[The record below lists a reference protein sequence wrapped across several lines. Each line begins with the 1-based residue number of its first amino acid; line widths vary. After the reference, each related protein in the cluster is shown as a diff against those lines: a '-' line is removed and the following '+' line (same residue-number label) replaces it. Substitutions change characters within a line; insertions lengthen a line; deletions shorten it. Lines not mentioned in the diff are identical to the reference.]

1 MRESAMLR
9 AGLGH
14 SLGRE
19 SHLSVAANAA
29 IPPMIIVITAA
40 SETDMFKLSQRV
52 SPDHSPR
59 MRVAQ

>member
-1 MRESAMLR
+1 
-9 AGLGH
+9 
-14 SLGRE
+14 
-19 SHLSVAANAA
+19 LSVAANAA